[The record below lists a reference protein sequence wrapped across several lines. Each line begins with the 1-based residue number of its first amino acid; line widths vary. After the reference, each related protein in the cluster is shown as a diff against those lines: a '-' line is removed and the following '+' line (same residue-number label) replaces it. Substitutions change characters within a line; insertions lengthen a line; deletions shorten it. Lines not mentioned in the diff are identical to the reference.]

1 MYGGYSDDD
10 YDYEDYNPLQHMM
23 DDPVHFQMY
32 GYGGFGYDTSHV
44 PRDEPEPPITKKAA
58 AGDLAGVMAIVDKT
72 SVDQKAQ
79 VINHARRWTEVD
91 YRMSGFTKEYEWFG
105 LTPVAHAAS
114 FGHDHIVQYL
124 LEQGA
129 DPTLS
134 GCPTDDVHVNA
145 FGATESLVRF
155 EERKSKDSKTP
166 PVSLLRAKRCE
177 DLLAAAKPFWK
188 SASYSHS
195 RYGKTTRKNFTNEP
209 TDMKGLLDAI
219 GAIPTVP
226 GDESRAEEAKKKSKA
241 APTKSN
247 APSRAPRPSN
257 ASGGTQHL
265 CAECK
270 EWKSKSGY
278 SKNQW
283 SKGYAG
289 KCKDC
294 IESTKKPAAV

>member
-1 MYGGYSDDD
+1 
-10 YDYEDYNPLQHMM
+10 
-23 DDPVHFQMY
+23 
-32 GYGGFGYDTSHV
+32 
-44 PRDEPEPPITKKAA
+44 
-58 AGDLAGVMAIVDKT
+58 
-72 SVDQKAQ
+72 
-79 VINHARRWTEVD
+79 
-91 YRMSGFTKEYEWFG
+91 MSGFTKEYEWFDI
-105 LTPVAHAAS
+105 TPVATAAS
-114 FGHDHIVQYL
+114 RGHDHIVQYL

-134 GCPTDDVHVNA
+134 GCPTDDVHVDA
-145 FGATESLVRF
+145 FQAAEAQVRL
-155 EERKSKDSKTP
+155 EERKSKDGRSKTP
-166 PVSLLRAKRCE
+166 VPLLRAKRCE

-188 SASYSHS
+188 SVSYSHS
-195 RYGKTTRKNFTNEP
+195 RYSKNARTSFSNEP
-209 TDMKGLLDAI
+209 TDMKGLLDAV

-241 APTKSN
+241 APTTSN
-247 APSRAPRPSN
+247 APSRASRPSN

-270 EWKSKSGY
+270 EWKSKAGY

-283 SKGYAG
+283 SKGHAG